1 MAEPVTLQEAKDHLR
16 VVFDDE
22 DAYIGGLIAAARTM
36 LEGRIHRALV
46 PQTVT
51 FTAAAFDYYGMK
63 LPRTPYLGELAVEYV
78 DAAGTLGPLDPAA
91 YYLDTTVEPARI
103 YPAPGLTFPATSTLD
118 QRAVRI
124 TYQAGYASPADVPAS
139 LKQWILLAI
148 GTLYEHRATVAAG
161 VSIATLPEDFMQWLW
176 QPYMVYT

>member
-22 DAYIGGLIAAARTM
+22 DAYISGLIVAARTM

-51 FTAAAFDYYGMK
+51 FTAPAFDYCGMK
-63 LPRTPYLGELAVEYV
+63 LPRTPYMGDLAVQYV
-78 DAAGTLGPLDPAA
+78 DPAGALGPLDPAS

-103 YPAPGLTFPATSTLD
+103 YPAPGLSFPATSALD

-124 TYQAGYASPADVPAS
+124 TYQAGYATPEDVPAS
-139 LKQWILLAI
+139 LKQWILLAV
-148 GTLYEHRATVAAG
+148 GTLYAHRESVVAG
-161 VSIATLPEDFMQWLW
+161 VSVAALPDDFMSLLY